1 MVARIYIGMYNYKR
15 ATYEGGC
22 IMFSV
27 GIIGDGYTAAE
38 LLRLIAGHDQLRAV
52 AVTSTE
58 NIGSR
63 VSSMYPHL
71 RSFTELTCTATDLE
85 ALKQQCEAVFLA
97 LPHGLSV
104 PMVKE
109 LSAAGLKCV
118 DLGADFR
125 LKDVAVY
132 EKYYETVHTAPEML
146 SDAVYGIPEL
156 YREQI
161 KKASIIANPGC
172 FPTSAILPL
181 APLLQAGVIENH
193 GIVVDSKSGVS
204 GAGKT
209 LKAASHFCEVN
220 EGFKAYGVGTH
231 RHGPEIAQELS
242 FAARTPVA
250 MVFTPHLVP
259 MNRGILSTCYAQ
271 LKKGVRAGQ
280 VREALED
287 KYRDEFFVDI
297 LPPGVFPSTKWVYG
311 SNMVQ
316 IGIYA
321 DDDSGQ
327 VILVSALD
335 NLCKGASGQ
344 AIQNMN
350 LMLGIEE
357 TKGLKLAGVH
367 P

>member
-1 MVARIYIGMYNYKR
+1 MHKVA
-15 ATYEGGC
+15 
-22 IMFSV
+22 
-27 GIIGDGYTAAE
+27 IIGDGYTAAE
-38 LLRLIAGHDQLRAV
+38 LLRLMAGHDQMEPV
-52 AVTSTE
+52 MVTSTE
-58 NIGSR
+58 NIGINISD
-63 VSSMYPHL
+63 MYPQL
-71 RSFTELTCTATDLE
+71 RAFYKLTCQATDLE
-85 ALKQQCEAVFLA
+85 QIKSQCEAVFLA

-109 LSAAGLKCV
+109 LTQAGLKCV

-125 LKDVAVY
+125 LHDVNIY
-132 EKYYETVHTAPEML
+132 ERYYETEHGAPEML
-146 SDAVYGIPEL
+146 AESVYGLPEL

-161 KKASIIANPGC
+161 KTCQFVANPGC

-181 APLLQAGVIENH
+181 VPLLEAGVIETR

-204 GAGKT
+204 GAGK
-209 LKAASHFCEVN
+209 AAKPSSHFCEVN
-220 EGFKAYGVGTH
+220 EGIKAYGVGTH
-231 RHGPEIAQELS
+231 RHAPEIAQELS
-242 FAARTPVA
+242 QAAGEKVG

-259 MNRGILSTCYAQ
+259 MNRGILTTSYAQ
-271 LKKGVRAGQ
+271 LRKGAAARQ
-280 VREALED
+280 IREVLED
-287 KYRDEFFVDI
+287 KYYSELFVQI
-297 LPPGVFPSTKWVYG
+297 LDPGVFPHTKWVYG
-311 SNMVQ
+311 SNFLY
-316 IGIYA
+316 IGVYA

-357 TKGLKLAGVH
+357 AKGLCGMGVH